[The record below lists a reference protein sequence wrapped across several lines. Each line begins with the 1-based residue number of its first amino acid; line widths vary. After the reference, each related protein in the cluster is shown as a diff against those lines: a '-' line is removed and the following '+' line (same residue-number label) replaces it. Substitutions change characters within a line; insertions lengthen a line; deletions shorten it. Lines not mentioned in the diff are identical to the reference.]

1 VKAFAWK
8 VAYPADFAHA
18 MRALP
23 KAIAILR
30 QAGAIR

>member
-18 MRALP
+18 MSKLP
-23 KAIAILR
+23 KATALLR
-30 QAGAIR
+30 QAGAIH